1 MRSSR
6 DLHLRHRRP
15 SLKGDRAAGLYC
27 FALVPKIPVQ
37 PCSSMVCCCIDC
49 NSFPIDRRAFSLLE
63 LLIVIAIVA
72 ILSALLLPAI
82 GIARGK
88 GERANCQSNL
98 RQLGLAT
105 QIYCVDN
112 DGRLPENRP
121 GADSK
126 YGWVRGDMKRPEDAT
141 NTTQIKQGTLYPYAS
156 EAAVFRCPADRSQL
170 GGVPRVRSYSMNGW
184 VGSRYMEGS
193 TANGKFRTF
202 LRESELTAAGPDH
215 IWLIQ
220 DEHEAS
226 IDDGWFL
233 VTMDDSRPFANYPAT
248 RHSNAYDSNFAD
260 GHVALTRLLD
270 PESQRLGQ
278 EHERFSPTN
287 SDWVQMKQVTTVR

>member
-1 MRSSR
+1 
-6 DLHLRHRRP
+6 
-15 SLKGDRAAGLYC
+15 
-27 FALVPKIPVQ
+27 
-37 PCSSMVCCCIDC
+37 
-49 NSFPIDRRAFSLLE
+49 
-63 LLIVIAIVA
+63 
-72 ILSALLLPAI
+72 
-82 GIARGK
+82 
-88 GERANCQSNL
+88 
-98 RQLGLAT
+98 
-105 QIYCVDN
+105 
-112 DGRLPENRP
+112 
-121 GADSK
+121 
-126 YGWVRGDMKRPEDAT
+126 
-141 NTTQIKQGTLYPYAS
+141 
-156 EAAVFRCPADRSQL
+156 
-170 GGVPRVRSYSMNGW
+170 MNGW

-202 LRESELTAAGPDH
+202 LRDSELAAAGSDH

-233 VTMDDSRPFANYPAT
+233 VTMDDSRPFGNYPAT